1 MTIADKICTITN
13 DYENKEDLRN
23 NFIDYLIELNDNN
36 YLKRLSIREN
46 RITIEINKKRR
57 LRIQIY
63 NDFAFGFGNKLN
75 ITNEFIILDKVF
87 FDKEK
92 ITDCCMTLTK

>member
-36 YLKRLSIREN
+36 YLKRLSIREK
-46 RITIEINKKRR
+46 II
-57 LRIQIY
+57 IY
-63 NDFAFGFGNKLN
+63 IFWA
-75 ITNEFIILDKVF
+75 
-87 FDKEK
+87 
-92 ITDCCMTLTK
+92 